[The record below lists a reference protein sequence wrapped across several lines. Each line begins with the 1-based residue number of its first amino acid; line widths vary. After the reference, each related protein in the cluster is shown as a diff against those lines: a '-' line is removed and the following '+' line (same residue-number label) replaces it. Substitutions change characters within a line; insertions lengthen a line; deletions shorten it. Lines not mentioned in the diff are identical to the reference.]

1 MKTIQGFMSDD
12 GRISSL
18 SAQTIAEYEH
28 RKRVEAL
35 SDEVC
40 QYIRQNFGKP
50 DAIVSGADVLS
61 VMIALAEMPTAYK
74 MLRLAR
80 KSLRR
85 KVKDLCAQ
93 NPF

>member
-18 SAQTIAEYEH
+18 SAETIAEYEH

-35 SDEVC
+35 SNEVC
-40 QYIRQNFGKP
+40 QYIRQNF

-61 VMIALAEMPTAYK
+61 VMIALAEMPTAYE